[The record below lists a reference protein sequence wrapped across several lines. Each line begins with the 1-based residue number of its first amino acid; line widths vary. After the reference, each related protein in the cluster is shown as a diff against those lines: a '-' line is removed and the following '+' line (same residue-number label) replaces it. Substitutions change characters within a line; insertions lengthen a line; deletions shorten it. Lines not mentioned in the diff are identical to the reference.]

1 MVKSD
6 DPKGWS
12 AEDIQ
17 WLNKLFDL
25 VKKDHKINKTCIKTW
40 LAERK
45 AKIIDATQVQKRM
58 HPQPQAWIK
67 LLDRVKTMAVA
78 TRWQVQT

>member
-1 MVKSD
+1 MVYDKMGKSS

-17 WLNKLFDL
+17 WLNELFNMV
-25 VKKDHKINKTCIKTW
+25 VKKVCKANETFIKKTW

-45 AKIIDATQVQKRM
+45 AKSLNATQARERK
-58 HPQPQAWIK
+58 HPQPQA
-67 LLDRVKTMAVA
+67 
-78 TRWQVQT
+78 